1 MKKIKFLIGL
11 VLIGLIVVNIHIFVS
26 SIKLSNDIN
35 KFEAQISALHKE
47 NIELEKNLY
56 QVDSYQ
62 YATSM
67 SAALNFTKVS
77 QPLYIDNI
85 KYAYNK
91 GL

>member
-1 MKKIKFLIGL
+1 MKKVKYLIGL

-35 KFEAQISALHKE
+35 KFESQIATLHKE

-67 SAALNFTKVS
+67 SAVLNFTKVS

-91 GL
+91 GI